1 MWSLNWHFVGYVQ
14 FAYCWQPLHIIDLL
28 LNLRITLMIFG
39 INKWILKFVSLDLVD
54 IKFLNNNRWR
64 IWFWRNQ
71 HFTDRGGV
79 GGLLSNHRDLRV
91 HHQSCLFHVQC
102 HMYLFWSTGRHTVAI
117 AFSAHSKTQQHL
129 GLLAL
134 CGFGR
139 AFIFLLS
146 VCKNICQMVI
156 GPLMSCSPGGGP
168 WGREFIGLSWLCSGL
183 D

>member
-1 MWSLNWHFVGYVQ
+1 MKDMILEEPAFY
-14 FAYCWQPLHIIDLL
+14 WQ
-28 LNLRITLMIFG
+28 
-39 INKWILKFVSLDLVD
+39 
-54 IKFLNNNRWR
+54 RW
-64 IWFWRNQ
+64 
-71 HFTDRGGV
+71 G

-146 VCKNICQMVI
+146 VYKNICQMVI

-168 WGREFIGLSWLCSGL
+168 LGREFIGVSWLCSGL
-183 D
+183 DWTIEHTVTICAHLQGLNINEIKTDSDNTC

>member
-1 MWSLNWHFVGYVQ
+1 
-14 FAYCWQPLHIIDLL
+14 
-28 LNLRITLMIFG
+28 MIFG

-117 AFSAHSKTQQHL
+117 AFFCTFQDTTTSWATCTVWVWKSIYFSVVCIQKYLSNGYRAIDVMQPRRGSMGERIYWCVMIMFWSGLNSRAHSHN
-129 GLLAL
+129 L
-134 CGFGR
+134 CT
-139 AFIFLLS
+139 
-146 VCKNICQMVI
+146 
-156 GPLMSCSPGGGP
+156 SPGA
-168 WGREFIGLSWLCSGL
+168 
-183 D
+183 

>member
-79 GGLLSNHRDLRV
+79 GGGYWAITEILEYITRV
-91 HHQSCLFHVQC
+91 VCFMCSVTCTCSEALVGTQLQLPFLHIPRHNNILGYLYCVGLEEHLFFCCL
-102 HMYLFWSTGRHTVAI
+102 YT
-117 AFSAHSKTQQHL
+117 K
-129 GLLAL
+129 
-134 CGFGR
+134 
-139 AFIFLLS
+139 IF
-146 VCKNICQMVI
+146 VK
-156 GPLMSCSPGGGP
+156 
-168 WGREFIGLSWLCSGL
+168 WL
-183 D
+183 